1 MNDMNDMQKLKDKE
15 EQILTLYIVEAC
27 IKYASENGKDFEEVL
42 TEDVFAN
49 QASEIFEE
57 MICTTIEKLYKNGYI
72 AGNVEL
78 EYEYEMDPKTF
89 EEKKLDSINTAM
101 CTFEN
106 IEITKKG
113 KAYMLADNMKNLG
126 KEFIGK
132 TKPMIQMIASTALQA
147 SVELALTTAV
157 NGLGLL

>member
-1 MNDMNDMQKLKDKE
+1 
-15 EQILTLYIVEAC
+15 
-27 IKYASENGKDFEEVL
+27 
-42 TEDVFAN
+42 
-49 QASEIFEE
+49 
-57 MICTTIEKLYKNGYI
+57 
-72 AGNVEL
+72 
-78 EYEYEMDPKTF
+78 MDPKTF